1 MFLHLFSQTIPNIT
15 TRVSIECPRKPPFAP
30 KVNIIWSAT
39 ECLPSTNQLLLH
51 GSAEEHILRRFS
63 FSVAGNCI
71 IALHQLIDVTAVG
84 GLRGVV
90 AVILGEAKTN
100 RPRQKGKLCYF
111 IQNDTNGSVEIRGA
125 VSCLVKSLSIHN
137 RQTYAVPWAFYFD
150 CH

>member
-1 MFLHLFSQTIPNIT
+1 MVLHLFSQTIPNIT

-84 GLRGVV
+84 GLQADFGGGQNKQVPTKR
-90 AVILGEAKTN
+90 EAMLLHTK
-100 RPRQKGKLCYF
+100 RHQW
-111 IQNDTNGSVEIRGA
+111 IRGD
-125 VSCLVKSLSIHN
+125 SRCSLLSG
-137 RQTYAVPWAFYFD
+137 QVVEYPQ
-150 CH
+150 